1 MRSTESSEAPTTVD
15 EYVASVPPA
24 ARPRFDELRALVR
37 QLLPDAEECLTYGI
51 VGYRT
56 IPDKRAR
63 VFVSGW
69 KDHVA
74 LYPIPRGDD
83 LTAEVAPHVRGKG
96 TLWFA
101 LDDPLP
107 LDLLRRVVTELG
119 AA

>member
-15 EYVASVPPA
+15 EYVASVPPG
-24 ARPRFDELRALVR
+24 ARPRFDELRSLVR
-37 QLLPDAEECLTYGI
+37 DLLPDAEECLTYGI

-56 IPDKRAR
+56 IPGKRAR

-74 LYPIPRGDD
+74 LYPVPHSDALAG
-83 LTAEVAPHVRGKG
+83 EVAPYVRGKG
-96 TLWFA
+96 TLWFG
-101 LDDPLP
+101 LDDTLP
-107 LDLLRRVVTELG
+107 TDLLRRVVAELG